1 MPSLRELKKK
11 RRPTRTNRQPHGASH
26 IVRIASQI
34 FVAGFLGLLSSV
46 ALAND
51 NQRLTN
57 EIESFVSDHCIEC
70 HDSGEP
76 AGDLDLEA
84 FDYSPEQF
92 DKPQLDSRMWEKML
106 LRIDSRQMPP
116 PNSARPSELEY
127 QRIGNVFSELLD
139 QHATKF
145 PNPGRVGSLR
155 RLTRA
160 EYQNSIRDLL
170 SIDIDAADFLP
181 QDESSHGFDNI
192 TVETLSPTLMNRYV
206 TAAQKI
212 SRAAMGGLGNGPS
225 GVTIR
230 VPATRSQEEHV
241 EGLPLGTRGG
251 LLLKHNFPR
260 TGKYEIELKLARD
273 RDEKIEGLNREHH
286 VDVLIDRDRVHR
298 FTIAPPKTIS
308 NSKQRDFT
316 LSDAHLKKRFQ
327 ITGGPHKVAVTFPKI
342 LSALS
347 EIRRQP
353 FETRYN
359 SDRHPRTAPAIYQ
372 VSIVGPLSSQSESS
386 KLADTPSR
394 RLLLGN
400 DYVAK
405 RAAQPEGIIFT
416 GDKASAEAKKILSKF
431 MRRAYRRPITA
442 EDLDIPLQFFNTEN
456 EASGFEAGIESAITS
471 VLVNPNFLFRIE
483 SEKEAQ
489 SNSQS
494 NAYRINDF
502 ELASRLSYFLW
513 SSCPDDELLE
523 LAEKKQLH
531 QNDVL
536 AGQVKR
542 MLADPKSRALTSNFA
557 AQWLYLRNLE
567 SIKPDLRRYPDFDD
581 NLRQAFRG
589 ETEHLFEHIVRND
602 LSVLGLI
609 HSDFTFLNQRLATH
623 YGVPQVTGSH
633 FRLVKLDPETEAGKH
648 RGGILRHG
656 SVLMVTSYAT
666 RTAPTIRGNWI
677 LDNLYGAPTPPPPP
691 NIPNLKENTTF
702 DFTSIRQRLAKHRE
716 DPACASCHDL
726 IDPIGFSLENYDAIG
741 RWRDFDEDLD
751 VDSRGVLPDGTEI
764 HSVGD
769 LERGILKRP
778 EMFARTLT
786 QKLMTF
792 AIGRTMEADDGPT
805 IRRIAAESA
814 EDDFRFSSIVTGI
827 VQSKPFTMRSRTQ
840 NDRPIEDTQ

>member
-1 MPSLRELKKK
+1 MRTALR
-11 RRPTRTNRQPHGASH
+11 
-26 IVRIASQI
+26 I
-34 FVAGFLGLLSSV
+34 FVATVLGLVSSPS
-46 ALAND
+46 LAND
-51 NQRLTN
+51 NEVLVG
-57 EIESFVSDHCIEC
+57 EIESFVAEHCIEC

-76 AGDLDLEA
+76 AAGLDLES
-84 FDYSPEQF
+84 FDFSSEQIDESQF
-92 DKPQLDSRMWEKML
+92 DSRRWEKIL

-116 PNSARPSELEY
+116 PSAERPTEPEY
-127 QRIGNVFSELLD
+127 QQVSDAFSQLLG

-170 SIDIDAADFLP
+170 AIEIDAADFLP

-212 SRAAMGGLGNGPS
+212 ARAAMAGLGNGPS

-251 LLLKHNFPR
+251 VLIKHNFPR
-260 TGKYEIELKLARD
+260 TGEYEIELKLARD
-273 RDEKIEGLNREHH
+273 RDEKIEGLSREHH
-286 VDVLIDRDRVHR
+286 VDVLIDRDRVQR

-316 LSDAHLKKRFQ
+316 LTDSHLKKQFQ
-327 ITGGPHKVAVTFPKI
+327 ITGGPHEVAVTFPKTF
-342 LSALS
+342 SALS

-353 FETRYN
+353 FETNYN
-359 SDRHPRTAPAIYQ
+359 SDRHPRKAPAIYQ
-372 VSIVGPLSSQSESS
+372 VSIVGPLTNQTTPS
-386 KLADTPSR
+386 KIADTPSR
-394 RLLLGN
+394 RWLLGEEYN
-400 DYVAK
+400 AK
-405 RAAQPEGIIFT
+405 LAAQPEGKIFT
-416 GDKASAEAKKILSKF
+416 GDEASTEAKKILSRF

-442 EDLDIPLQFFNTEN
+442 EDLNVPLQFFESEN
-456 EASGFEAGIESAITS
+456 ETSGFEAGIESAITA

-483 SEKEAQ
+483 SEEQTQQ
-489 SNSQS
+489 SNQS

-523 LAEKKQLH
+523 LAQRQQLRH
-531 QNDVL
+531 DDVL
-536 AGQVKR
+536 AQQVKR
-542 MLADPKSRALTSNFA
+542 MLADPKSRALTTNFA

-581 NLRQAFRG
+581 NLRQSFRG
-589 ETEHLFEHIVRND
+589 ETEHLFEHILKND

-609 HSDFTFLNQRLATH
+609 QSDFTFLNQRLATH

-633 FRLVKLDPETEAGKH
+633 FRLVKLDPDTEAGKH

-677 LDNLYGAPTPPPPP
+677 LENLYGAPTPPPPP
-691 NIPNLKENTTF
+691 DIPNLKENTTF
-702 DFTSIRQRLAKHRE
+702 DFTSIRARLAQHRE

-741 RWRDFDEDLD
+741 RWRDFEEDLT
-751 VDSRGVLPDGTEI
+751 VDSQGVLPDGTEI
-764 HSVGD
+764 HSVDD

-778 EMFARTLT
+778 QMFARTLT

-814 EDDFRFSSIVTGI
+814 DDDFKFSSIVTGI
-827 VQSKPFTMRSRTQ
+827 VLSKPFTMRSKMQ
-840 NDRPIEDTQ
+840 NAKR